1 MTDEQKLTEQDELK
15 ISTTTDLV
23 AGIVKAARGG
33 EDALDAA
40 VWALSDAEAVF
51 ALSMLSYVHVD
62 SCRGQPRVQP
72 AALIAELVLDEA
84 ATAGFAA
91 AYRAADSFATAD
103 VRTSLAKL
111 ATAVRFQRELPLRA
125 AISAPNN

>member
-1 MTDEQKLTEQDELK
+1 MSTDELTPDDELK
-15 ISTTTDLV
+15 ISTTSDLV

-33 EDALDAA
+33 EDELDAA
-40 VWALSDAEAVF
+40 VWALTDAEAVF
-51 ALSMLSYVHVD
+51 ALSMLAYTHVAAT
-62 SCRGQPRVQP
+62 RGEPRVQP
-72 AALIAELVLDEA
+72 DALIAELVLDEA

-125 AISAPNN
+125 AVQAPQN